1 LAITAFSTAAN
12 GAKQLRQS
20 SKTGY
25 LATIERRNV
34 LRNLDLLNS
43 VLRSTDFCGFS
54 AMTLH
59 ITATIERW
67 PVDGHFTIAR
77 GAKQC
82 VDLLVVTVG
91 DGTHIGYGEG
101 TAIYYQGET
110 AEKCLGQVER
120 FSDEVGGRPV
130 PIAREILQ
138 YILPPGAARNALDC
152 ALWDLQAKQAGVALW
167 ALVGMATPPLPLQT
181 AFTISLGAPEAM
193 YADARS
199 AADKGYSLLKLKLNG
214 EADRDRVA
222 AVREG
227 APNAQIIVDA
237 NESWG
242 GIDIAAEAEALKNL
256 GVAMIEQPLPAGRD
270 AALADISSPLPI
282 FADESCHIA
291 ADVARLRGLY
301 QGVNIKLD
309 KAGGL
314 TEALA
319 LRKAA
324 ENAKMQVMVGCML
337 STSLAIQAAFLVA
350 QKAEWVDL
358 DGPALLQNDRPGGF
372 VFANGCLSPA

>member
-1 LAITAFSTAAN
+1 MVSSTAAN

-25 LATIERRNV
+25 PATIERRNV

-43 VLRSTDFCGFS
+43 VLCSTDFCGFS

-59 ITATIERW
+59 ITATLERW

-82 VDLLVVTVG
+82 VDLLVVAVS

-120 FSDEVGGRPV
+120 FSDELAGHPV
-130 PIAREILQ
+130 SIARAQLQ
-138 YILPPGAARNALDC
+138 SRLPPGAARNALDC
-152 ALWDLQAKQAGVALW
+152 ALWDLEAKQAGVALW

-181 AFTISLGAPEAM
+181 AFTISLGVPEAM
-193 YADARS
+193 HADARS
-199 AADKGYSLLKLKLNG
+199 AADKGYGLLKLKLNG
-214 EADRDRVA
+214 DADRDRVA
-222 AVREG
+222 AVRAG

-256 GVAMIEQPLPAGRD
+256 GVAMIEQPLPAGHD

-337 STSLAIQAAFLVA
+337 STSFAIQPAFLVA

-358 DGPALLQNDRPGGF
+358 DGPALLLNDRSDGF